1 MDTRHLFPIL
11 DCALDRTR
19 AGGTLRDVA
28 HISIS
33 LCVLTA
39 SITASQN
46 VHAQVRPDAGQTLES
61 VRPAP
66 TFPGSNPALVLPAQE
81 EGRAFGAPSTLLIPV
96 TRWRITGAT
105 AFSDVELRSLVDD
118 RIGRKLT
125 LDDLNAAAAR
135 ITAYYRERGYLLARA
150 YLPAQDIR
158 NGEVEIAVL
167 EGRLATVKI
176 DNTSRVGAS
185 IISEHVERIDTS
197 NPVQG
202 EDLERSLLLLN
213 DLPGVEVRSTLQPG
227 DTVGTSDL
235 DLRVRASR
243 GIEGSVDADNY
254 GNRYTGEL
262 RVGGTVSVNT
272 PLGLG
277 DVFTLRASTAGS
289 GMIYG
294 RAAWQTPLGGD
305 GLQAGLAWSDLRYE
319 LGEDFESL
327 EAQGDAKVGT
337 LWVAYPIVRS
347 QARNLS
353 VRFAYDDKR
362 LNDRIDAVSSNARKS
377 LDVWTL
383 GLSGDRSDM
392 LGGGGLTTYR
402 LDLVGGRL
410 KLDPSNTA
418 IDQSES
424 GHDTEGSYGKLALNV
439 SRLQRLNHQWLLYA
453 ALMGQASSKNLDTSE
468 RQSLGGIYGVRAYP
482 QGEGLGDAAAI
493 ANLEL
498 RWQLPGLPD
507 TQVLAFVDA
516 GTVWVNHS
524 ALPSDGDNRRSVSG
538 EGLGVQWL
546 WPQSF
551 ALRAY
556 VAWRSGPEPNSD
568 KDRQPRFWMQL
579 AQYF

>member
-11 DCALDRTR
+11 DCAADRKR
-19 AGGTLRDVA
+19 AGSTRRDLT
-28 HISIS
+28 HISLA

-46 VHAQVRPDAGQTLES
+46 AHAQVRPDAGQTLES

-66 TFPGSNPALVLPAQE
+66 TFPSGNPAVALPVQE
-81 EGRAFGAPSTLLIPV
+81 EGRALAAPSTLVIPV
-96 TRWRITGAT
+96 TRWRIAGAT
-105 AFSDVELRSLVDD
+105 AFSDAELLVLIQD
-118 RIGRKLT
+118 RLGRELT
-125 LDDLNAAAAR
+125 LDDLYAAAAR
-135 ITAYYRERGYLLARA
+135 ITAYYREHGYLLARA

-167 EGRLATVKI
+167 EGRLATVKV
-176 DNTSRVGAS
+176 DNTSRVGTS
-185 IISEHVERIDTS
+185 IVREHVERIDTS
-197 NPVQG
+197 DPVQG
-202 EDLERSLLLLN
+202 QDLERSLLLLN

-227 DTVGTSDL
+227 ATVGTSNL
-235 DLRVRASR
+235 DLRVRGTR
-243 GIEGSVDADNY
+243 GIDGSVDAENY

-262 RVGGTVSVNT
+262 RVGGTLNVNT

-289 GMIYG
+289 GMMYG
-294 RAAWQTPLGGD
+294 RAAWQTPLGGN

-327 EAQGDAKVGT
+327 EAEGDAKVGT
-337 LWVAYPIVRS
+337 LWAAYPILRS

-383 GLSGDRSDM
+383 GLTGDRSDT
-392 LGGGGLTTYR
+392 LGGGGLMSYR

-410 KLDPSNTA
+410 KLDPRNTA
-418 IDQSES
+418 IDQSEG
-424 GHDTEGSYGKLALNV
+424 GHDAEGSYGKLALNV

-453 ALMGQASSKNLDTSE
+453 ALTGQASTKNLDTSE

-507 TQVLAFVDA
+507 TQGLAFVDA

-538 EGLGVQWL
+538 AGLGVQWL

-551 ALRAY
+551 ALKAY
-556 VAWRSGPEPNSD
+556 VAWRSGPEPTSD

>member
-1 MDTRHLFPIL
+1 M
-11 DCALDRTR
+11 A
-19 AGGTLRDVA
+19 AGGTQRDVSRK
-28 HISIS
+28 SIA

-39 SITASQN
+39 SITASQS

-66 TFPGSNPALVLPAQE
+66 TLPSRNPAAALPVAE
-81 EGRAFGAPSTLLIPV
+81 EARALSASGTLLIPV

-105 AFSDVELRSLVDD
+105 AFSDAELLSLVQD
-118 RIGRKLT
+118 RIGLELT

-135 ITAYYRERGYLLARA
+135 ITAYYREHGYLLARA

-167 EGRLATVKI
+167 EGRLAAVKV
-176 DNTSRVGAS
+176 DNTSRLGAS
-185 IISEHVERIDTS
+185 MVSEHVERIDTS
-197 NPVQG
+197 GPLQG
-202 EDLERSLLLLN
+202 QDLERSLLLLN

-227 DTVGTSDL
+227 ATVGTSDL
-235 DLRVRASR
+235 DLRVRGAR
-243 GIEGSVDADNY
+243 GLDGSVDADNY

-262 RVGGTVSVNT
+262 RAGGTLNVNT
-272 PLGLG
+272 PLRRG
-277 DVFTLRASTAGS
+277 DLFTLRASTAGS
-289 GMIYG
+289 GMTYG

-305 GLQAGLAWSDLRYE
+305 GWQVGIPWSDLRYE

-327 EAQGDAKVGT
+327 DADGDAQVGT
-337 LWVAYPIVRS
+337 LWAAYPILRS

-377 LDVWTL
+377 LDVWTV
-383 GLSGDRSDM
+383 GFTGDRSDT
-392 LGGGGLTTYR
+392 LGGGGLTTYGF
-402 LDLVGGRL
+402 DLVGGRL
-410 KLDPSNTA
+410 KLDPRSTA
-418 IDQSES
+418 IDQSAG
-424 GHDTEGSYGKLALNV
+424 GHDTEGSYGKVALNV
-439 SRLQRLNHQWLLYA
+439 SRLQRLSNHWLLYA
-453 ALMGQASSKNLDTSE
+453 GLSGQASSKNLDTSE

-482 QGEGLGDAAAI
+482 QGEAPGDAAAI
-493 ANLEL
+493 VNLEL
-498 RWQLPGLPD
+498 RWQLPGLPE

-524 ALPSDGDNRRSVSG
+524 ALATDGDNRRSVSG

-546 WPQSF
+546 WPESF
-551 ALRAY
+551 ALKAY
-556 VAWRSGPEPNSD
+556 VAWRSGPEPTSD